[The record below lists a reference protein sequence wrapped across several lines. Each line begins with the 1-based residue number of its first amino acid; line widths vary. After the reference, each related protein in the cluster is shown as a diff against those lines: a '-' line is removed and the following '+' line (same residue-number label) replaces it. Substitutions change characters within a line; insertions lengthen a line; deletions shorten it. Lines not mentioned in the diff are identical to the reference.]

1 MNLILN
7 DYKKN
12 FKSFKNSAI
21 LPVYDFR
28 ILFIILKNKKFR
40 PILTPKLIWR
50 LLSYKI
56 FRVIGNLVPFKLHYL
71 IRRII
76 GV

>member
-1 MNLILN
+1 MIIKKIL
-7 DYKKN
+7 KALKTRQ
-12 FKSFKNSAI
+12 F